1 MIFFNF
7 DALGSCYR
15 NDIDNDKDNNNFWH
29 YIILYN
35 SSSFY

>member
-7 DALGSCYR
+7 DALGSCYQ
-15 NDIDNDKDNNNFWH
+15 NDIDNDKDNNFWH
-29 YIILYN
+29 YIILHN